1 MNPYLAPLYTGIVS
15 AVLGYLIAILKRGRT
30 TDKAIK
36 TALGALLR
44 SDMFSI
50 YEMYR
55 DSDEVPESVQKEID
69 ELWQAYHGLGFNH
82 VGDKVHSEIMNK
94 KTKM

>member
-1 MNPYLAPLYTGIVS
+1 MNAYLAPLYSGIVS
-15 AVLGYLIAILKRGRT
+15 ALLGYLIATLKNGRK

-44 SDMFSI
+44 SDMYNI
-50 YEMYR
+50 YETYR
-55 DSDEVPESVQKEID
+55 DAAEVPESVQKEID

-82 VGDKVHSEIMNK
+82 LGDKIHEDIMGK
-94 KTKM
+94 KTKV